1 MTRKFYLVSLVAI
14 LFVAVSGC
22 GVKIL
27 IPDLLLVKQA
37 IALQITLDQQQ
48 VNQELLVSETLPKL
62 ELARVTISHI
72 EPMVIQNL
80 ESYRI
85 RGSYDLKIKLPRRH
99 LTQKQNPFDVYLQR
113 QQRGETW
120 RLARPQIGNQNGEII
135 WLTYLIR
142 RSGSQFGN

>member
-1 MTRKFYLVSLVAI
+1 MRRFYLVLLVAI
-14 LFVAVSGC
+14 LCLLVSSC
-22 GVKIL
+22 GVQLL

-37 IALQITLDQQQ
+37 IALQITLNQKQ
-48 VNQELLVSETLPKL
+48 VSQELLVSENLPKL
-62 ELARVTISHI
+62 ELGRVTISQI

-85 RGSYDLKIKLPRRH
+85 RGSYDLTIKLPRRH
-99 LTQKQNPFDVYLQR
+99 LTQKQNPFEVYLQR

-120 RLARPQIGNQNGEII
+120 RLARPQIGNQNKEII

-142 RSGSQFGN
+142 